1 MTSWLLYSGY
11 DFKETRALAINISL
25 NSLGEKVLIS
35 APPMDV
41 VILVLLIIHICISVV
56 AVKAG
61 SGQKWWI
68 FVVML
73 SSLVLIACSSWGMLV
88 GGKPL
93 VLLAGYFGGMA
104 ILPLISTAKKR
115 ASRKE

>member
-1 MTSWLLYSGY
+1 M
-11 DFKETRALAINISL
+11 FPIEI
-25 NSLGEKVLIS
+25 
-35 APPMDV
+35 
-41 VILVLLIIHICISVV
+41 VILVLLIIHICISVG
-56 AVKAG
+56 AVKAN
-61 SGQKWWI
+61 SGRKRWI
-68 FVVML
+68 FAAML

-115 ASRKE
+115 ASHKERVLEHLAPIIR